1 VQFAELL
8 NTERRAR
15 GLTQEQLAERAGVS
29 SRSIR
34 TLESGSVKPR
44 RGTVEALGSALQLD
58 PGQLQLLLWA
68 AGFGLQYRATGSAP
82 LAARPVPAQLPRD
95 LPDFVGRADT
105 TDALAGELLGAAAGR
120 RAGVAAISG
129 LGGLGKT
136 TLAVH
141 IAHRLRAAFPDGQL
155 FVDLGGGLGPG
166 RDPDVLLD
174 RMLRDLGVFMVD
186 IPFGVAAKSAL
197 LRTVTA
203 DRRILFV
210 LDDAHDSAQV
220 RPLLPG
226 SAGCAVLITSRR
238 YLAALDGVRHA
249 GLEPFTAEQAGE
261 LVDRVRA
268 ATGPRPADGLRTADL
283 AGVLERCGGLPLA
296 VRIVAAR
303 MAGPVDAGR
312 ASFTAALDR
321 PRAWLDSLEVEDVSV
336 RNTIAASM
344 SALDGH
350 AQRGVLAR
358 RALSFFG
365 RWPGGA
371 LPAPVVAVGLG
382 VPTAAGEAALDYLLE
397 LSLVE
402 RTPGSATATP
412 RYLPHDLVRVCAAEQ
427 DEAAAAGPD
436 GAVSAADRAAAP
448 ARSMSVASSTAPAED
463 PIRTVFDWY
472 THALDRAVAVF
483 ADYFIRPELPPGT
496 PPDLPEFTDRP
507 AALAWCEAEYG
518 NVLALVRYGAQHRWD
533 TSTARLSLLAMPF
546 GEQMMRMSE
555 WIETHRIGLECARHI
570 GDRHFEGRL
579 LTGLAAAYRWSAW
592 YDLAAEAAD
601 GALTVF
607 RELGDRARIG
617 VLLVTRGRIMQHL
630 GDHPAAAA
638 AFTEAMEFLR
648 GGESGPYWYA
658 SAINE
663 LGISLTRGGDPA
675 AGAARQREA
684 LQAARAAGLGHYEPV
699 VLLNLSIS
707 LTLAGDLAAATE
719 AVESA
724 EAEAGR
730 LSQPVLV
737 AEILRQRGEI
747 AAATGFIG
755 RAIALLRE
763 SLAGLSGQDGPEA
776 DEIRARL
783 AELVGLEHVTGA
795 DTYGI

>member
-1 VQFAELL
+1 MQFAELL
-8 NTERRAR
+8 NAERRAR

-58 PGQLQLLLWA
+58 PAQFQLMLWA
-68 AGFGLQYRATGSAP
+68 AGFGLQYQATDSVSRST
-82 LAARPVPAQLPRD
+82 RPVPAQLPRD
-95 LPDFVGRADT
+95 LPDFVGRAETADT
-105 TDALAGELLGAAAGR
+105 LAEELLGAAAGR
-120 RAGVAAISG
+120 RAGVAAVNG

-141 IAHRLRAAFPDGQL
+141 VAHRLRAAFPDGQL
-155 FVDLGGGLGPG
+155 YVELGGSLGSG
-166 RDPDVLLD
+166 HDPDALLD

-186 IPFGVAAKSAL
+186 IPFGVPAKSAL

-210 LDDAHDSAQV
+210 LDDAHDSAHV
-220 RPLLPG
+220 RPLLPS
-226 SAGCAVLITSRR
+226 SAGCAVLITSRP
-238 YLAALDGVRHA
+238 YLAALDGVRHV
-249 GLEPFTAEQAGE
+249 GLEPLTADQAAE

-268 ATGPRPADGLRTADL
+268 ATGPRPQHGAPKPDL
-283 AGVLERCGGLPLA
+283 ARVLERCGGLPLA

-303 MAGPVDAGR
+303 LAGPVEAGR
-312 ASFTAALDR
+312 ATFTAAFER
-321 PRAWLDSLEVEDVSV
+321 PESWLDSLEVEDVSV
-336 RNTIAASM
+336 RNTITASM
-344 SALDGH
+344 SVLDGCSE
-350 AQRGVLAR
+350 RGVLAR
-358 RALSFFG
+358 RALGFFG
-365 RWPGGA
+365 RWPGAA
-371 LPAPVVAVGLG
+371 LPASVVAVALR
-382 VPTAAGEAALDYLLE
+382 VPAAEGEAALDHLLE

-402 RTPGSATATP
+402 CTPGSGTTGSWTAAP
-412 RYLPHDLVRVCAAEQ
+412 RYLPHALVRACAAEQ
-427 DEAAAAGPD
+427 DGVAAPGAEDAAAGCD
-436 GAVSAADRAAAP
+436 GA
-448 ARSMSVASSTAPAED
+448 AED
-463 PIRTVFDWY
+463 PIHAVFDWY
-472 THALDRAVAVF
+472 AHALDRAVAAF
-483 ADYFIRPELPPGT
+483 ADYFTRPDLPPGA
-496 PPDLPEFTDRP
+496 PSDLPEFTDRP
-507 AALAWCEAEYG
+507 TALAWCETEYG
-518 NVLALVRYGAQHRWD
+518 NVLALVRYGARHGWD

-555 WIETHRIGLECARHI
+555 WIETHRIGLECARST
-570 GDRHFEGRL
+570 GDRYFEGRL

-601 GALTVF
+601 DALKVF
-607 RELGDRARIG
+607 RELGDQARIG
-617 VLLVTRGRIMQHL
+617 VLLVTRGRLMEHL
-630 GDHPAAAA
+630 GDHRAAVE
-638 AFTEAMEFLR
+638 AFTEAVDFLR
-648 GGESGPYWYA
+648 GSESGPYWYA

-684 LQAARAAGLGHYEPV
+684 LEAARTAGLGHYEPV

-707 LTLAGDLAAATE
+707 LTLAGDLAAAAE
-719 AVESA
+719 AVEA
-724 EAEAGR
+724 ADAAAGG

-737 AEILRQRGEI
+737 AEIRRQRGEV
-747 AAATGFIG
+747 AAASGFIG

-763 SLAGLSGQDGPEA
+763 ALAGLSGLDRPEA